1 MTEQERIDIAYL
13 DTGVYENPWRENLF
27 ETLPEDRKTA
37 EVCRFAI
44 KKSAFNI
51 EFVPEAMKTPELCLA
66 AAGHRGETLKFVPDR
81 LKTPKMCRAAVD
93 SNSYALYYVPE
104 GLKTPELCMAA
115 VKRNG
120 LVLEAVPGELRT
132 PQICRAALKAVDSA
146 DYKILPYIPYP
157 DICLEGL
164 KKFGMSFVDKFEIF
178 ASIAPEVMTGE
189 LALHGVGMDASCLSL
204 VPVEL
209 RTEAVCLRAVSGDG
223 ILLHEVPEE
232 LRTERV
238 CEAAVSSN
246 YLALE
251 YVPKHLKTDRLCG
264 MALERDPLAIRF
276 FNPEQLTP
284 EVCNRAL
291 IRADDLRVLRY
302 IPFEDIHMKALGFYC
317 TNYEKTFDF
326 LQHMNPAHVTP
337 RVAREIFA
345 LEPELFYNLPDHAK
359 NEEMCRRAVGHD
371 GSYLQYVPEKWK
383 TPELCM
389 EAIRRSPY
397 AIAHL
402 PESMKSP
409 DLYMSLVRE
418 NPQNLKGVPRE
429 ARTPEMSREAFER
442 TYGKDKTDFSV
453 ISALSDPALV
463 LQVFREQD
471 DPQKIHRLMS
481 VLHLNRRL
489 VTEEVALEAVRKD
502 AGVLYDI
509 PQTAITPLVADTAV
523 RGDPRMIQWVPREL
537 RTADLCLYAEAAHPE
552 LRVYVPDEIAK
563 GRNIYSFHRQVDAKL
578 RQPLEYEQYKTLY
591 SGGAVR
597 VNNVWT
603 SVAGEIDCC
612 EVRYDRKTEK
622 LKLRIVEPPR
632 EKKAQPK
639 VAPTKKEG
647 TTSPP
652 LKPAASVTAVKTS
665 FSRKAQGTATV
676 SCSMAR
682 VTMSMPA
689 PL

>member
-232 LRTERV
+232 LRTEQV

-291 IRADDLRVLRY
+291 ARTDDLRVLRY
-302 IPFEDIHMKALGFYC
+302 IPFEEIHLKVLGFYC
-317 TNYEKTFDF
+317 TNYDKTFDF
-326 LQHMNPAHVTP
+326 LENMNPWFLTP

-453 ISALSDPALV
+453 ISALSDSALV

-471 DPQKIHRLMS
+471 DPQQIHRLMS

-509 PQTAITPLVADTAV
+509 PQRAITSLVADTAV

-622 LKLRIVEPPR
+622 IKLRIVEPPR

-639 VAPTKKEG
+639 VAPR
-647 TTSPP
+647 
-652 LKPAASVTAVKTS
+652 KPARGPK
-665 FSRKAQGTATV
+665 
-676 SCSMAR
+676 
-682 VTMSMPA
+682 
-689 PL
+689 L

>member
-104 GLKTPELCMAA
+104 GLKTPELCMTA

-291 IRADDLRVLRY
+291 ARTDDLRVLRY
-302 IPFEDIHMKALGFYC
+302 IPFEEIHLKVLGVYC
-317 TNYEKTFDF
+317 TNYDKTFDF
-326 LQHMNPAHVTP
+326 LENMNPWFLTP

-359 NEEMCRRAVGHD
+359 NEEMCRRAVWHD

-471 DPQKIHRLMS
+471 DPQQIHRLMS

-509 PQTAITPLVADTAV
+509 PQRAITPLVADTAV

-578 RQPLEYEQYKTLY
+578 RQPLEYGQYKTLY

-639 VAPTKKEG
+639 VAPR
-647 TTSPP
+647 
-652 LKPAASVTAVKTS
+652 KPARGPK
-665 FSRKAQGTATV
+665 
-676 SCSMAR
+676 
-682 VTMSMPA
+682 
-689 PL
+689 L

>member
-291 IRADDLRVLRY
+291 ARADDLRVLRY
-302 IPFEDIHMKALGFYC
+302 IPFEEIHLKVLGFYC

-326 LQHMNPAHVTP
+326 LENMNPWFLTP

-453 ISALSDPALV
+453 ISALSDSALV

-639 VAPTKKEG
+639 VAPR
-647 TTSPP
+647 
-652 LKPAASVTAVKTS
+652 KPARGPK
-665 FSRKAQGTATV
+665 
-676 SCSMAR
+676 
-682 VTMSMPA
+682 
-689 PL
+689 L

>member
-178 ASIAPEVMTGE
+178 ASITPEVMTGE

-291 IRADDLRVLRY
+291 ARTDDLRVLRY
-302 IPFEDIHMKALGFYC
+302 IPFEEIHLKVLGFYC
-317 TNYEKTFDF
+317 TNYDKTFDF
-326 LQHMNPAHVTP
+326 LENMNPWFLTP

-453 ISALSDPALV
+453 ISALSDSALV

-471 DPQKIHRLMS
+471 DPQQIHRLMS

-509 PQTAITPLVADTAV
+509 PQRAITSLVADTAV

-622 LKLRIVEPPR
+622 IKLRIVEPPR

-639 VAPTKKEG
+639 VAPR
-647 TTSPP
+647 
-652 LKPAASVTAVKTS
+652 KPARGPK
-665 FSRKAQGTATV
+665 
-676 SCSMAR
+676 
-682 VTMSMPA
+682 
-689 PL
+689 L

>member
-104 GLKTPELCMAA
+104 GLKPPELCMTA

-291 IRADDLRVLRY
+291 ARTDDLRVLRY
-302 IPFEDIHMKALGFYC
+302 IPFEEIHLKVLGFYC
-317 TNYEKTFDF
+317 TNYDKTFDF
-326 LQHMNPAHVTP
+326 LENMNPWFLTP

-359 NEEMCRRAVGHD
+359 NEEMCRRAVWHD

-463 LQVFREQD
+463 LQVFHEQD
-471 DPQKIHRLMS
+471 DPQQIHRLMS

-509 PQTAITPLVADTAV
+509 PQRAITPLVADTAV

-639 VAPTKKEG
+639 VAPR
-647 TTSPP
+647 
-652 LKPAASVTAVKTS
+652 KPARGPK
-665 FSRKAQGTATV
+665 
-676 SCSMAR
+676 
-682 VTMSMPA
+682 
-689 PL
+689 L

>member
-104 GLKTPELCMAA
+104 GLKTPELCMTA

-291 IRADDLRVLRY
+291 ARTDDLRVLRY
-302 IPFEDIHMKALGFYC
+302 IPFEEIHLKVLGFYC
-317 TNYEKTFDF
+317 TNYDKTFDF
-326 LQHMNPAHVTP
+326 LENMNPWFLTP

-359 NEEMCRRAVGHD
+359 NEEMCRRAVWHD

-463 LQVFREQD
+463 LQVFCEQD
-471 DPQKIHRLMS
+471 DPQQIHRLMS

-509 PQTAITPLVADTAV
+509 PQRAITPLVADTAV

-639 VAPTKKEG
+639 VAPR
-647 TTSPP
+647 
-652 LKPAASVTAVKTS
+652 KPARGPK
-665 FSRKAQGTATV
+665 
-676 SCSMAR
+676 
-682 VTMSMPA
+682 
-689 PL
+689 L

>member
-120 LVLEAVPGELRT
+120 LVLAAVPGELRT

-223 ILLHEVPEE
+223 I
-232 LRTERV
+232 
-238 CEAAVSSN
+238 
-246 YLALE
+246 
-251 YVPKHLKTDRLCG
+251 
-264 MALERDPLAIRF
+264 
-276 FNPEQLTP
+276 
-284 EVCNRAL
+284 
-291 IRADDLRVLRY
+291 
-302 IPFEDIHMKALGFYC
+302 
-317 TNYEKTFDF
+317 
-326 LQHMNPAHVTP
+326 
-337 RVAREIFA
+337 
-345 LEPELFYNLPDHAK
+345 
-359 NEEMCRRAVGHD
+359 VGHD

-471 DPQKIHRLMS
+471 DPQQIHRLMS

-523 RGDPRMIQWVPREL
+523 RGDPRMIQWIPREL
-537 RTADLCLYAEAAHPE
+537 RTSDLCLYAEAAHPE

-639 VAPTKKEG
+639 VAPR
-647 TTSPP
+647 
-652 LKPAASVTAVKTS
+652 KPARGPK
-665 FSRKAQGTATV
+665 
-676 SCSMAR
+676 
-682 VTMSMPA
+682 
-689 PL
+689 L

>member
-120 LVLEAVPGELRT
+120 LVLEVVPGELRT

-291 IRADDLRVLRY
+291 ARADDLRVLRY
-302 IPFEDIHMKALGFYC
+302 IPFEEIHLKVLGFYC
-317 TNYEKTFDF
+317 TNYDKTFDF
-326 LQHMNPAHVTP
+326 LENMNPWFLTP

-453 ISALSDPALV
+453 ISALSDSALV

-471 DPQKIHRLMS
+471 DPQQIHRLMS

-502 AGVLYDI
+502 AGGLYDI
-509 PQTAITPLVADTAV
+509 PSTAITPLVADTAV

-639 VAPTKKEG
+639 VAPR
-647 TTSPP
+647 
-652 LKPAASVTAVKTS
+652 KPARGPK
-665 FSRKAQGTATV
+665 
-676 SCSMAR
+676 
-682 VTMSMPA
+682 
-689 PL
+689 L

>member
-51 EFVPEAMKTPELCLA
+51 EFVPEAMKTPELGLA

-291 IRADDLRVLRY
+291 ARTDDLRVLRY
-302 IPFEDIHMKALGFYC
+302 ISFEEIHLKVLGFYC
-317 TNYEKTFDF
+317 TNYDKTFDF
-326 LQHMNPAHVTP
+326 LENMNPWFLTP

-359 NEEMCRRAVGHD
+359 NE
-371 GSYLQYVPEKWK
+371 
-383 TPELCM
+383 
-389 EAIRRSPY
+389 
-397 AIAHL
+397 
-402 PESMKSP
+402 
-409 DLYMSLVRE
+409 
-418 NPQNLKGVPRE
+418 
-429 ARTPEMSREAFER
+429 EMSREAFER

-471 DPQKIHRLMS
+471 DPQQIHRLMS

-509 PQTAITPLVADTAV
+509 PQRAITPLVADTAV

-639 VAPTKKEG
+639 VAPR
-647 TTSPP
+647 
-652 LKPAASVTAVKTS
+652 KPARGPK
-665 FSRKAQGTATV
+665 
-676 SCSMAR
+676 
-682 VTMSMPA
+682 
-689 PL
+689 L

>member
-120 LVLEAVPGELRT
+120 LVLAAVPGELRT

-291 IRADDLRVLRY
+291 ARTDDLRVLRY
-302 IPFEDIHMKALGFYC
+302 IPFEEIHLKVLGFYC
-317 TNYEKTFDF
+317 TNYDKTFDF
-326 LQHMNPAHVTP
+326 LENMNPWFLTP

-453 ISALSDPALV
+453 ISALSDSALV

-471 DPQKIHRLMS
+471 DPQQIHRLMS

-523 RGDPRMIQWVPREL
+523 RGDPRMIQWIPREL

-639 VAPTKKEG
+639 VAPR
-647 TTSPP
+647 
-652 LKPAASVTAVKTS
+652 KPARGPK
-665 FSRKAQGTATV
+665 
-676 SCSMAR
+676 
-682 VTMSMPA
+682 
-689 PL
+689 L

>member
-1 MTEQERIDIAYL
+1 
-13 DTGVYENPWRENLF
+13 
-27 ETLPEDRKTA
+27 
-37 EVCRFAI
+37 
-44 KKSAFNI
+44 
-51 EFVPEAMKTPELCLA
+51 
-66 AAGHRGETLKFVPDR
+66 
-81 LKTPKMCRAAVD
+81 
-93 SNSYALYYVPE
+93 
-104 GLKTPELCMAA
+104 
-115 VKRNG
+115 
-120 LVLEAVPGELRT
+120 
-132 PQICRAALKAVDSA
+132 
-146 DYKILPYIPYP
+146 
-157 DICLEGL
+157 
-164 KKFGMSFVDKFEIF
+164 
-178 ASIAPEVMTGE
+178 
-189 LALHGVGMDASCLSL
+189 MDASCLSL

-291 IRADDLRVLRY
+291 ARTDDLRVLRY
-302 IPFEDIHMKALGFYC
+302 IPFEEIHLKVLGFYC
-317 TNYEKTFDF
+317 TNYDKTFDF
-326 LQHMNPAHVTP
+326 LENMNPWFLTP

-639 VAPTKKEG
+639 VAPR
-647 TTSPP
+647 
-652 LKPAASVTAVKTS
+652 KPARGPK
-665 FSRKAQGTATV
+665 
-676 SCSMAR
+676 
-682 VTMSMPA
+682 
-689 PL
+689 L

>member
-120 LVLEAVPGELRT
+120 LVLAAVPGELRT

-223 ILLHEVPEE
+223 ILL
-232 LRTERV
+232 
-238 CEAAVSSN
+238 
-246 YLALE
+246 
-251 YVPKHLKTDRLCG
+251 
-264 MALERDPLAIRF
+264 
-276 FNPEQLTP
+276 Q
-284 EVCNRAL
+284 
-291 IRADDLRVLRY
+291 
-302 IPFEDIHMKALGFYC
+302 
-317 TNYEKTFDF
+317 
-326 LQHMNPAHVTP
+326 
-337 RVAREIFA
+337 VAREIFA

-471 DPQKIHRLMS
+471 DPQQIHRLMS

-523 RGDPRMIQWVPREL
+523 RGDPRMIQWIPREL
-537 RTADLCLYAEAAHPE
+537 RTSDLCLYAEAAHPE

-639 VAPTKKEG
+639 VAPR
-647 TTSPP
+647 
-652 LKPAASVTAVKTS
+652 KPARGPK
-665 FSRKAQGTATV
+665 
-676 SCSMAR
+676 
-682 VTMSMPA
+682 
-689 PL
+689 L

>member
-291 IRADDLRVLRY
+291 ARTDDLRVLRY
-302 IPFEDIHMKALGFYC
+302 IPFEEIHLKVLGFYC
-317 TNYEKTFDF
+317 TNYDKTFDF
-326 LQHMNPAHVTP
+326 LENMNPWFLTP

-359 NEEMCRRAVGHD
+359 NEEMCRRAVWHD

-463 LQVFREQD
+463 LQVFHEQD
-471 DPQKIHRLMS
+471 DPQQIHRLMS

-509 PQTAITPLVADTAV
+509 PQRAITPLVADTAV

-639 VAPTKKEG
+639 VAPR
-647 TTSPP
+647 
-652 LKPAASVTAVKTS
+652 KPARGPK
-665 FSRKAQGTATV
+665 
-676 SCSMAR
+676 
-682 VTMSMPA
+682 
-689 PL
+689 L

>member
-291 IRADDLRVLRY
+291 ARTDDLRVLRY
-302 IPFEDIHMKALGFYC
+302 IPFEEIHLKVLGFYC
-317 TNYEKTFDF
+317 TNYDKTFDF
-326 LQHMNPAHVTP
+326 LENMNPWFLTP

-359 NEEMCRRAVGHD
+359 NEEMCRRAVWHD

-453 ISALSDPALV
+453 ISALSDSALV

-471 DPQKIHRLMS
+471 DPQQIHRLMS

-639 VAPTKKEG
+639 VAPR
-647 TTSPP
+647 
-652 LKPAASVTAVKTS
+652 KPARGPK
-665 FSRKAQGTATV
+665 
-676 SCSMAR
+676 
-682 VTMSMPA
+682 
-689 PL
+689 L

>member
-291 IRADDLRVLRY
+291 ARTDDLRVLRY
-302 IPFEDIHMKALGFYC
+302 IPFEEIHLKVLGFYC
-317 TNYEKTFDF
+317 TNYDKTFDF
-326 LQHMNPAHVTP
+326 LENMNPWFLTP

-442 TYGKDKTDFSV
+442 TYGKDKTDFSA

-471 DPQKIHRLMS
+471 DPQQIHRLMS

-537 RTADLCLYAEAAHPE
+537 RTADLCLYAEATHPE

-639 VAPTKKEG
+639 VAPR
-647 TTSPP
+647 
-652 LKPAASVTAVKTS
+652 KPARGPK
-665 FSRKAQGTATV
+665 
-676 SCSMAR
+676 
-682 VTMSMPA
+682 
-689 PL
+689 L

>member
-291 IRADDLRVLRY
+291 ARTDDLRVLRY
-302 IPFEDIHMKALGFYC
+302 IPFEEIHLKVLGFYC
-317 TNYEKTFDF
+317 TNYDKTFDF
-326 LQHMNPAHVTP
+326 LENMNPWFLTP

-453 ISALSDPALV
+453 ISALSDSALV

-471 DPQKIHRLMS
+471 DPQQIHRLMS

-502 AGVLYDI
+502 AGGLYDI
-509 PQTAITPLVADTAV
+509 PSTAITPLVADTAV

-639 VAPTKKEG
+639 VAPR
-647 TTSPP
+647 
-652 LKPAASVTAVKTS
+652 KPARGPK
-665 FSRKAQGTATV
+665 
-676 SCSMAR
+676 
-682 VTMSMPA
+682 
-689 PL
+689 L

>member
-120 LVLEAVPGELRT
+120 LVLEVVPGELRT

-291 IRADDLRVLRY
+291 ARTDDLRVLRY

-317 TNYEKTFDF
+317 TNYDKTFDF
-326 LQHMNPAHVTP
+326 LENMNPWFLTP

-453 ISALSDPALV
+453 ISALSDSALV

-471 DPQKIHRLMS
+471 DPQQIHRLMS

-639 VAPTKKEG
+639 VAPR
-647 TTSPP
+647 
-652 LKPAASVTAVKTS
+652 KPARGPK
-665 FSRKAQGTATV
+665 
-676 SCSMAR
+676 
-682 VTMSMPA
+682 
-689 PL
+689 L

>member
-291 IRADDLRVLRY
+291 ARTDDLRVLRY
-302 IPFEDIHMKALGFYC
+302 IPFEEIHLKVLGFYC
-317 TNYEKTFDF
+317 TNYDKTFDF
-326 LQHMNPAHVTP
+326 LENMNPWFLTP

-453 ISALSDPALV
+453 ISALSDSALV

-471 DPQKIHRLMS
+471 DPQQIHRLMS

-523 RGDPRMIQWVPREL
+523 RGDPRMIQWIPREL
-537 RTADLCLYAEAAHPE
+537 RTSDLCLYAEAAHPE

-639 VAPTKKEG
+639 VAPR
-647 TTSPP
+647 
-652 LKPAASVTAVKTS
+652 KPARGPK
-665 FSRKAQGTATV
+665 
-676 SCSMAR
+676 
-682 VTMSMPA
+682 
-689 PL
+689 L

>member
-1 MTEQERIDIAYL
+1 M
-13 DTGVYENPWRENLF
+13 
-27 ETLPEDRKTA
+27 
-37 EVCRFAI
+37 
-44 KKSAFNI
+44 
-51 EFVPEAMKTPELCLA
+51 
-66 AAGHRGETLKFVPDR
+66 
-81 LKTPKMCRAAVD
+81 
-93 SNSYALYYVPE
+93 
-104 GLKTPELCMAA
+104 
-115 VKRNG
+115 
-120 LVLEAVPGELRT
+120 
-132 PQICRAALKAVDSA
+132 DSA

-291 IRADDLRVLRY
+291 ARTDDLRVLRY
-302 IPFEDIHMKALGFYC
+302 IPFEEIHLKVLGFYC
-317 TNYEKTFDF
+317 TNYDKTFDF
-326 LQHMNPAHVTP
+326 LENMNPWFLTP

-359 NEEMCRRAVGHD
+359 NEEMCRRAVWHD

-471 DPQKIHRLMS
+471 DPQQIHRLMS

-509 PQTAITPLVADTAV
+509 PQRAITPLVADTAV

-639 VAPTKKEG
+639 VAPR
-647 TTSPP
+647 
-652 LKPAASVTAVKTS
+652 KPARGPK
-665 FSRKAQGTATV
+665 
-676 SCSMAR
+676 
-682 VTMSMPA
+682 
-689 PL
+689 L

>member
-104 GLKTPELCMAA
+104 GLKTPELCMTA

-291 IRADDLRVLRY
+291 ARTDDLRVLRY
-302 IPFEDIHMKALGFYC
+302 IPFEEIHLKVLGFYC
-317 TNYEKTFDF
+317 TNYDKTFDF
-326 LQHMNPAHVTP
+326 LENMNPWFLTP

-453 ISALSDPALV
+453 ISALSDSALV

-471 DPQKIHRLMS
+471 DPQQIHRLMS

-509 PQTAITPLVADTAV
+509 PSTAITPLVADTAV

-622 LKLRIVEPPR
+622 LKLRIVEPQR
-632 EKKAQPK
+632 KKNIMSTRISPK
-639 VAPTKKEG
+639 SAKKG
-647 TTSPP
+647 
-652 LKPAASVTAVKTS
+652 K
-665 FSRKAQGTATV
+665 RKI
-676 SCSMAR
+676 S
-682 VTMSMPA
+682 
-689 PL
+689 

>member
-66 AAGHRGETLKFVPDR
+66 AAGYRGETLKFVPDR

-104 GLKTPELCMAA
+104 GLKTPELCMTA

-291 IRADDLRVLRY
+291 ARTDDLRVLRY
-302 IPFEDIHMKALGFYC
+302 IPFEEIHLKVLGFYC
-317 TNYEKTFDF
+317 TNYDKTFDF
-326 LQHMNPAHVTP
+326 LENMNPWFLTP

-463 LQVFREQD
+463 LQAFREQD
-471 DPQKIHRLMS
+471 DPQQIHRLMS

-639 VAPTKKEG
+639 VAPR
-647 TTSPP
+647 
-652 LKPAASVTAVKTS
+652 KPARGPK
-665 FSRKAQGTATV
+665 
-676 SCSMAR
+676 
-682 VTMSMPA
+682 
-689 PL
+689 L

>member
-251 YVPKHLKTDRLCG
+251 YVPKHLKTDRLCR

-276 FNPEQLTP
+276 FSPEQLTP

-291 IRADDLRVLRY
+291 ARADDLRVLRY

-317 TNYEKTFDF
+317 TNYDKTFDF

-371 GSYLQYVPEKWK
+371 GSYL
-383 TPELCM
+383 
-389 EAIRRSPY
+389 
-397 AIAHL
+397 
-402 PESMKSP
+402 
-409 DLYMSLVRE
+409 
-418 NPQNLKGVPRE
+418 KGVPRE

-471 DPQKIHRLMS
+471 DPQQIHRLMS

-639 VAPTKKEG
+639 VAPR
-647 TTSPP
+647 
-652 LKPAASVTAVKTS
+652 KPARGPK
-665 FSRKAQGTATV
+665 
-676 SCSMAR
+676 
-682 VTMSMPA
+682 
-689 PL
+689 L